1 MTETEK
7 LLFRAIVALH
17 EEIQILFL
25 ASLSEE
31 GNTRE
36 FMDEKMHKFYY
47 DFVYDQGKYKNYI
60 DKVMNATDLFF
71 GVQENEK
78 EKMVDAKK
86 LKEKLFYSDD
96 AVNMTGEYQGLW
108 VRWRAIEK
116 AINDLIIPD
125 KPKEK

>member
-1 MTETEK
+1 MTEAEK

-25 ASLSEE
+25 ASLSED

>member
-1 MTETEK
+1 MTESEK

-31 GNTRE
+31 NNTRE

-60 DKVMNATDLFF
+60 DKVMNATDLFL